1 MAKGI
6 ENSLIDDVLIDLTAE
21 IMKEQEG
28 TKKKQREGRWPE
40 RNKKKVRVGQREVH
54 LAHWENVWSS
64 CYKKLSAASS

>member
-40 RNKKKVRVGQREVH
+40 RNKVRVGQREVH
-54 LAHWENVWSS
+54 LAHWENV
-64 CYKKLSAASS
+64 

>member
-28 TKKKQREGRWPE
+28 TRKKQREGRWPE

-54 LAHWENVWSS
+54 LAHWENV
-64 CYKKLSAASS
+64 